1 MSHTVADGAGSGF
14 SADQYMD
21 SYPPGME
28 NHWWHRARIRIV
40 RRAID
45 RFPGA
50 TILDIGCGPGI
61 AVSALRSLGYDCWG
75 CEVAN
80 PPVRE
85 AVADFVR
92 TCKDARDLD
101 AEFRYKVGVI
111 TLLDVLEHLPDPSSF
126 LKSIVGAYPNLRGTI
141 VTVPARAE
149 LWSAWDDRYGHFR
162 RYNRPMLTQLIDD
175 AGLRLVS
182 MRYFFNSLYPALL
195 AISRLNR
202 RGTSIEAPHSAWP
215 HALLG
220 GLFALEASIPG
231 TGVVVGTSLLGVGA
245 PR

>member
-1 MSHTVADGAGSGF
+1 MAGADGSGF
-14 SADQYMD
+14 SAAQYAD
-21 SYPPGME
+21 SYPAGME
-28 NHWWHRARIRIV
+28 NHWWHRARTRIV

-45 RFPGA
+45 RFPDA
-50 TILDIGCGPGI
+50 AILDIGCGPGL
-61 AVSALRSLGYDCWG
+61 AVSALRSWGYECWG
-75 CEVAN
+75 CEIAD

-85 AVADFVR
+85 AAADFVR
-92 TCKDARDLD
+92 TRMDARDLD
-101 AEFRYKVGVI
+101 AEFRHQI
-111 TLLDVLEHLPDPSSF
+111 HIILLLDVLEHLPEPSGF
-126 LKSIVGAYPNLRGTI
+126 LRSIVGAYPNLRGAI

-195 AISRLNR
+195 ATSRLSLR
-202 RGTSIEAPHSAWP
+202 ATSIEPPRSGWP

-220 GLFALEASIPG
+220 GLFALEARIPG
-231 TGVVVGTSLLGVGA
+231 TGAAVGTSLLAVGA
-245 PR
+245 PRQKVA